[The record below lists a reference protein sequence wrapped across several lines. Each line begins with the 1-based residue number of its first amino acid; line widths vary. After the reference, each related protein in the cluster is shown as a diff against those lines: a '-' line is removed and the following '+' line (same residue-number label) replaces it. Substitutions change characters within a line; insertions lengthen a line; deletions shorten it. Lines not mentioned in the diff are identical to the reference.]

1 MLFIYRDEYRHLYSK
16 KNMKCVIL
24 VIILSRKC
32 VILPKILSIKCVKLV
47 IILSRKCEKSHDEA

>member
-1 MLFIYRDEYRHLYSK
+1 MLINYRDEYRHQKKK

-32 VILPKILSIKCVKLV
+32 
-47 IILSRKCEKSHDEA
+47 EKSHDEA